1 MQKHALSSRRW
12 LRKITY
18 FLTYQMCTLYRVY
31 HALQN
36 ERSQVLSTFITAM
49 WRKENSL
56 EDIILRN
63 DVTRNRVTSALLW
76 LSPSLLFVL
85 SSSFSV
91 PSLSQPLRSPFT
103 TSYDPPPLLG
113 LYEEPR
119 RGIVLRKGN
128 GAETAQMT
136 REFSPGGRDFLLVFM
151 FSRHSSS

>member
-1 MQKHALSSRRW
+1 
-12 LRKITY
+12 
-18 FLTYQMCTLYRVY
+18 MCTLLRVY

-36 ERSQVLSTFITAM
+36 ERSPVLSTFITAM

-76 LSPSLLFVL
+76 LSPSLFFILPL
-85 SSSFSV
+85 SSLFLH
-91 PSLSQPLRSPFT
+91 PSPSQPLRSPFT

-151 FSRHSSS
+151 FSRHPSS